1 MVNEQ
6 YRNPYD
12 FINPIKDPKYFAG
25 RHEELKEIDY
35 YLELSRS
42 KDPKYFHLAL
52 VGLRSIGKTSLLN
65 MIEHK
70 ANEKGFLVVKI
81 PLNKELCQNDVLFF
95 KEIIDGI
102 MTKGAEKG
110 MFGGIFET
118 IYRAFRKL
126 IDTLD
131 IQAEIPLL
139 FGTAYIGIK
148 KGVSE
153 IGIPQHVLLHD
164 LKKLR
169 EEAKKQGMPTIVL
182 LFDEC
187 DLFAENEV
195 ILQKIRN
202 VFMEVDGYIL
212 VFSGTEKMFS
222 AISNV
227 FSPIPRFFKRINVEN
242 FKKFEEVEEALLK
255 PLNDEEK
262 AAFDKSCIAD
272 IYRITNGS
280 PYEINL
286 VAHYMYRRWKEG
298 KSPKIQ
304 LSPEVLDDV
313 LNELERL
320 RKSGHYEIA
329 DKIRNSGTNYLKVL
343 ISLLEFPYVPEDW
356 LIEYMLLDKIETI
369 QLKDIHEEKSVLHD
383 YIKYLKKD
391 KLIHEKDGK
400 ILFKGEYFDI
410 LYLKYFCASKGLI
423 NVNEFFMGHPHEPL
437 SNLQYKLIDKI
448 FLKDFPDYF
457 FVIPYDE
464 RGESDESKGR
474 RYIIRMKGSFDR
486 WDVVLAFLEDFRK
499 TTETIKKEFYLGS
512 PNSIRFRVNIKWMN
526 DGFVTQIKFKNND
539 DLERFIR
546 RLGILKEKLEFL
558 GYQVLLKDEIS
569 WNNEGTK
576 YLTQGNIEE
585 AIRCFENAIQINPL
599 FELPWFY
606 KAIVF
611 LNLRKYD
618 EALECINR
626 ALELHSNW
634 PEALRLKGA
643 ILINK
648 GLDQEAL
655 ECVEK
660 ALRINPEDWEAWKF
674 KGMALYYLE
683 KYNEAIE
690 CFDKILKCYPINYKV
705 LSYKVIS
712 LCELGKYEEALN
724 CLNKISES
732 NPKIALL
739 GRAYVLYKK
748 DDYENALSYID
759 KALEIER
766 NNIIALNLKA
776 LILFKLS
783 RHKESIECCDEVL
796 RIDPNNEMA
805 LYNKACFLAELGDK
819 EEALK
824 CLEKAIKINK
834 RFVKL
839 ARQDE
844 SLQKLKNEKG
854 FRELIESKNE
864 L

>member
-52 VGLRSIGKTSLLN
+52 VGPRSTGKTSLLN

-95 KEIIDGI
+95 KEVIDGI

-110 MFGGIFET
+110 MFGGIFGT

-131 IQAEIPLL
+131 IQAEVPLL
-139 FGTAYIGIK
+139 FGTAYIGMK

-169 EEAKKQGMPTIVL
+169 EEAKKQNIPAIVL

-222 AISNV
+222 TISNV

-262 AAFDKSCIAD
+262 VAFNKSCFAD

-304 LSPEVLDDV
+304 LSPEVLDDI

-329 DKIRNSGTNYLKVL
+329 NKIKNYWIDYLRVL
-343 ISLLEFPYVPEDW
+343 ISLLEFPNVPEDW
-356 LIEYMLLDKIETI
+356 LLEYMLLNEIETI
-369 QLKDIHEEKSVLHD
+369 QPKDIYAEKSVLRD
-383 YIKYLKKD
+383 YIKYLKED
-391 KLIHEKDGK
+391 KLIDEKEGK
-400 ILFKGEYFDI
+400 LLFKGELFDI

-423 NVNEFFMGHPHEPL
+423 NVSEFFIGDPDEPL

-448 FLKDFPDYF
+448 FLKDFPEYYI
-457 FVIPYDE
+457 VTAYDK
-464 RGESDESKGR
+464 RKGKKFIVGRKVSLPPGEHTILLFS
-474 RYIIRMKGSFDR
+474 M
-486 WDVVLAFLEDFRK
+486 
-499 TTETIKKEFYLGS
+499 ETINEFYLGS
-512 PNSIRFRVNIKWMN
+512 PNSIRFRVNVKWMN
-526 DGFVTQIKFKNND
+526 EGFVTQIKFKSND

-569 WNNEGTK
+569 WNNEGAN
-576 YLTQGNIEE
+576 YLDQGNIEK
-585 AIRCFENAIQINPL
+585 AIKCFENAIQINPL
-599 FELPWFY
+599 FELPWFN
-606 KAIVF
+606 KASVF

-618 EALECINR
+618 EALKCINR
-626 ALELHSNW
+626 ALELRSNW

-655 ECVEK
+655 ECLEK
-660 ALRINPEDWEAWKF
+660 ALRINPEDWEALKF

-690 CFDKILKCYPINYKV
+690 CFDKILKYNPANYEV
-705 LSYKVIS
+705 LFWKGILLS
-712 LCELGKYEEALN
+712 ELEKYDEALN
-724 CLNKISES
+724 CFDKISEYS
-732 NPKIALL
+732 PKMALL
-739 GRAYVLYKK
+739 GKAHVLYKK
-748 DDYENALSYID
+748 GNLENALSYVD
-759 KALEIER
+759 KVLETER
-766 NNIIALNLKA
+766 NNIDALNLKA

-783 RHKESIECCDEVL
+783 RHKESIECCDEAL
-796 RIDPNNEMA
+796 RIDPNNGMA
-805 LYNKACFLAELGDK
+805 LYNKARFLAKLGDIK
-819 EEALK
+819 EALK
-824 CLEKAIKINK
+824 CLEKAIKMNK

-844 SLQKLKNEKG
+844 SLQKLKNEKR
-854 FRELIESKNE
+854 FQELIESKNE